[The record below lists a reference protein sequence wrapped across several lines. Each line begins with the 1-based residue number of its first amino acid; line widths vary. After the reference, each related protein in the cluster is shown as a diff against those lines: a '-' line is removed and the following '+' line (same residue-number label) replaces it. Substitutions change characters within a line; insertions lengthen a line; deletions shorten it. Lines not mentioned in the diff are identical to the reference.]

1 MSRKLITVANQTL
14 QNSPFFQR
22 LMCGSNGK
30 CLITFDEKNQKAHSG
45 GLLMGDK
52 NAVGTE
58 PFMILI
64 GGVQWSGLSQA
75 LLRIS
80 ATTMKTLSSMSSQVA
95 ATMELSCSCLSELL
109 SDSRRLCRCNKHHL
123 SCEVM

>member
-1 MSRKLITVANQTL
+1 MSRKLITVQNQTL

-30 CLITFDEKNQKAHSG
+30 CLITFDGNVQKAHAG

-52 NAVGTE
+52 NAVGTD

-64 GGVQWSGLSQA
+64 GGGFSGQDY
-75 LLRIS
+75 RGH
-80 ATTMKTLSSMSSQVA
+80 
-95 ATMELSCSCLSELL
+95 CSTS
-109 SDSRRLCRCNKHHL
+109 
-123 SCEVM
+123 

>member
-1 MSRKLITVANQTL
+1 MSRKLITVVNQTL

-22 LMCGSNGK
+22 VMCGSNGK

-64 GGVQWSGLSQA
+64 GGVQWSGLLQA
-75 LLRIS
+75 LLRVS
-80 ATTMKTLSSMSSQVA
+80 TTIMKTISSMSSLVV
-95 ATMELSCSCLSELL
+95 ATMESSCSCLSELL
-109 SDSRRLCRCNKHHL
+109 SGSHRLSSCKKHHL
-123 SCEVM
+123 VCEVM

>member
-1 MSRKLITVANQTL
+1 MSRKLITVVNQTL

-22 LMCGSNGK
+22 MMCGSNGE

-52 NAVGTE
+52 NAVGTD
-58 PFMILI
+58 PFMVLI
-64 GGVQWSGLSQA
+64 GGVRWSGLSQA

-80 ATTMKTLSSMSSQVA
+80 TTTMKTLCSMSFLVVA
-95 ATMELSCSCLSELL
+95 TTESLCSYLSGLL
-109 SDSRRLCRCNKHHL
+109 SGYRRLSSYDKHHL
-123 SCEVM
+123 IYEVM